1 MSKDNSQVLTDEIL
15 ASMREEVNE
24 FLATEAQI
32 TSSLE
37 YEEKVLEIARK
48 FAATLISG
56 GAGGLP
62 QDRNAKKKSWLVWG
76 A

>member
-1 MSKDNSQVLTDEIL
+1 MSKDNSQVLTDEIF

-24 FLATEAQI
+24 FLATEDQI
-32 TSSLE
+32 TSSIE

-56 GAGGLP
+56 GTGRLP
-62 QDRNAKKKSWLVWG
+62 QDRNAKKKS
-76 A
+76 